1 MRSPAILTTLLA
13 GHAFAYPKPV
23 PQSPSPSPRGWPTI
37 NQFLSELAEIMP
49 IGDTVDAACDL
60 IGDAEDVAAA
70 LFGISNT
77 ENDGC
82 GDVTVLFARGTCDPG
97 NVGVLVGPWF
107 FESLQTALGRKTLG
121 VKGVPYPASV
131 EGFLTGS
138 VQPGIDMANQIKSV
152 IKSCPNT
159 KIVLGGYS
167 QGSMVVHNAA
177 THLDAATMSKISAV
191 VLFGDPYF
199 GRAVANF
206 DASKVLVV
214 CHAGDNICQGGDFI
228 FLPHLT
234 YAEDADTAAAFVKPL
249 VS

>member
-1 MRSPAILTTLLA
+1 MRSLAILATLLA

-23 PQSPSPSPRGWPTI
+23 LESPARRDWPTI
-37 NQFLSELAEIMP
+37 NEFLTELAEIMP
-49 IGDTVDAACDL
+49 IGDTVSAACDL
-60 IGDAEDVAAA
+60 IGDAEDVAAD

-77 ENDGC
+77 ENDAC

-97 NVGVLVGPWF
+97 NVGVLVGPF
-107 FESLQTALGRKTLG
+107 FFRSLQTALGSKTVG

-131 EGFLTGS
+131 QGFLSGS

-152 IKSCPNT
+152 LSSCPNT
-159 KIVLGGYS
+159 KLVLGGYS

-191 VLFGDPYF
+191 VLFGDPYD
-199 GRAVANF
+199 GRPVANY

-214 CHAGDNICQGGDFI
+214 CHDGDNICQGGDFI
-228 FLPHLT
+228 LLPHLT

>member
-1 MRSPAILTTLLA
+1 MRSLAIFTALLA

-23 PQSPSPSPRGWPTI
+23 LQSSTRRDWPTI
-37 NQFLSELAEIMP
+37 NEFLTELAKIMP
-49 IGDTVDAACDL
+49 IGDTVSAACNL
-60 IGDAEDVAAA
+60 IGDAEDVAAD
-70 LFGISNT
+70 LFDISNT
-77 ENDGC
+77 ENDAC

-107 FESLQTALGRKTLG
+107 FDSLEAALGNKRVG

-131 EGFLTGS
+131 QGFLSGS
-138 VQPGIDMANQIKSV
+138 IKSV
-152 IKSCPNT
+152 ISSCPNT
-159 KIVLGGYS
+159 KLVLGGYS

-177 THLDAATMSKISAV
+177 SNLDAATMSKVSAV
-191 VLFGDPYF
+191 VLFGDPYN
-199 GRAVANF
+199 GRPVANY

-214 CHAGDNICQGGDFI
+214 CHDGDNICQGGDFI
-228 FLPHLT
+228 LLPHLT